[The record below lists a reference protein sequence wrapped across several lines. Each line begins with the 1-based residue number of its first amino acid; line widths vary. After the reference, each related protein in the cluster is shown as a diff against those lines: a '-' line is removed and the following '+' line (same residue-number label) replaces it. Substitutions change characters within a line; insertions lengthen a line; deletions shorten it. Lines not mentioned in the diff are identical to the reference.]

1 MYIYSSTSIDIKI
14 KFEIPFHPN
23 PRRITFPQS
32 RNPLTS
38 PPKKYEKTISNLL
51 KNTTQKNIYIWQRYL
66 SKKKERRKIQKNTIH
81 PRSKPR
87 FDNKKRKRTHSIM
100 EDRQGES
107 PVISLDSSETQSRM
121 EIQPTPWAADSP
133 SPTRS
138 ARACLTRDS
147 ARVSALDRSHPILH
161 AGKRSIIRRTDGCFL
176 DSTVSLRFRGFNVR
190 ACLSWLSFRSIFRG
204 KQVAGCMINLCFSL
218 DLCRNKS

>member
-23 PRRITFPQS
+23 PRRAYNISSKPKSTNLSSQKVRKNHFQS
-32 RNPLTS
+32 IKKHNA
-38 PPKKYEKTISNLL
+38 KKYTATIFI
-51 KNTTQKNIYIWQRYL
+51 Q
-66 SKKKERRKIQKNTIH
+66 KKERRKIQKNTIH

-87 FDNKKRKRTHSIM
+87 FDNKKRKRTHPIM

-121 EIQPTPWAADSP
+121 EIQPIPWAADSP

-138 ARACLTRDS
+138 ARACLTRES
-147 ARVSALDRSHPILH
+147 FGA
-161 AGKRSIIRRTDGCFL
+161 RSIPSDFARRQEIDYSSDGRLFL
-176 DSTVSLRFRGFNVR
+176 GFDGFLAFQR
-190 ACLSWLSFRSIFRG
+190 I
-204 KQVAGCMINLCFSL
+204 
-218 DLCRNKS
+218 

>member
-1 MYIYSSTSIDIKI
+1 MCIYILRPASILKLNSKSHFIQTHG
-14 KFEIPFHPN
+14 E
-23 PRRITFPQS
+23 RITFPQS
-32 RNPLTS
+32 RNPLS
-38 PPKKYEKTISNLL
+38 SQKVRKNHFQSIKKHNAKKYIYMATIFI
-51 KNTTQKNIYIWQRYL
+51 Q
-66 SKKKERRKIQKNTIH
+66 KKERRKIQKNTIH

-190 ACLSWLSFRSIFRG
+190 ACWVVIVSIDFSWETSGGLYDKLVFFPRS
-204 KQVAGCMINLCFSL
+204 L
-218 DLCRNKS
+218 

>member
-1 MYIYSSTSIDIKI
+1 MCIYILRPASILKLNSKSHFIQT
-14 KFEIPFHPN
+14 HG
-23 PRRITFPQS
+23 RITFPQS
-32 RNPLTS
+32 RNPLS
-38 PPKKYEKTISNLL
+38 SQKVRKNHFQSIKKHNAKKYIYMATIFIQKKREK
-51 KNTTQKNIYIWQRYL
+51 KNT
-66 SKKKERRKIQKNTIH
+66 KEHDPSTIEATFRQQEEKENTL
-81 PRSKPR
+81 
-87 FDNKKRKRTHSIM
+87 M

-161 AGKRSIIRRTDGCFL
+161 AGKRSIIRRSDDCFL
-176 DSTVSLRFRGFNVR
+176 EIRRFPCVSEDLTCVR
-190 ACLSWLSFRSIFRG
+190 AGWLSFRSIFRG
-204 KQVAGCMINLCFSL
+204 KQVAGCVINLCFSL

>member
-1 MYIYSSTSIDIKI
+1 MCIYILRPASILKLNSKSHFIQT
-14 KFEIPFHPN
+14 HG
-23 PRRITFPQS
+23 RITFPQS
-32 RNPLTS
+32 RNPLS
-38 PPKKYEKTISNLL
+38 SQKVRKNHFQSIKKHNAKKYIYMETIFI
-51 KNTTQKNIYIWQRYL
+51 Q
-66 SKKKERRKIQKNTIH
+66 KKERRKIQKNTIH

-161 AGKRSIIRRTDGCFL
+161 AGKRSIIRRKDDCFL

-190 ACLSWLSFRSIFRG
+190 ACWVVIVSIDFSWETGGGLCDKLVFFPRS
-204 KQVAGCMINLCFSL
+204 L
-218 DLCRNKS
+218 

>member
-1 MYIYSSTSIDIKI
+1 MCIYILRPASILKLNSKSHFIQTHG
-14 KFEIPFHPN
+14 E
-23 PRRITFPQS
+23 RITFPQS
-32 RNPLTS
+32 RNPLS
-38 PPKKYEKTISNLL
+38 SQKVRKNHFQSIKKHNAKKYIYGNDIYPKKREK
-51 KNTTQKNIYIWQRYL
+51 KNT
-66 SKKKERRKIQKNTIH
+66 KEHDPSTIEATFRQQEEKENTL
-81 PRSKPR
+81 
-87 FDNKKRKRTHSIM
+87 M

-190 ACLSWLSFRSIFRG
+190 ACWVVIDRSFVGNRWR
-204 KQVAGCMINLCFSL
+204 VV
-218 DLCRNKS
+218 

>member
-1 MYIYSSTSIDIKI
+1 M
-14 KFEIPFHPN
+14 E
-23 PRRITFPQS
+23 
-32 RNPLTS
+32 
-38 PPKKYEKTISNLL
+38 TIFI
-51 KNTTQKNIYIWQRYL
+51 Q
-66 SKKKERRKIQKNTIH
+66 KKERRKIQKNTIH

-100 EDRQGES
+100 KDRQGES

-121 EIQPTPWAADSP
+121 EIQPTPWAADSS

-176 DSTVSLRFRGFNVR
+176 EIRRFPCVSEDLTCVR
-190 ACLSWLSFRSIFRG
+190 AYRG
-204 KQVAGCMINLCFSL
+204 YRFDRFFVGN
-218 DLCRNKS
+218 RWRVV

>member
-51 KNTTQKNIYIWQRYL
+51 KNTTQKNIYMETIFIQ
-66 SKKKERRKIQKNTIH
+66 KKERRKIQKNTIH

-161 AGKRSIIRRTDGCFL
+161 AGKRSIIGRTVVSWIRRFPC
-176 DSTVSLRFRGFNVR
+176 VSEDLTCVR
-190 ACLSWLSFRSIFRG
+190 AGWLSFRSIFRG

>member
-32 RNPLTS
+32 RNPLS
-38 PPKKYEKTISNLL
+38 SQKVRKNHFQSIKKHNAKKYIYMATIFI
-51 KNTTQKNIYIWQRYL
+51 Q
-66 SKKKERRKIQKNTIH
+66 KKERRKIQKNTIH

-121 EIQPTPWAADSP
+121 EIQPTSWAADSP

-190 ACLSWLSFRSIFRG
+190 ACWVVIVSIDFSWETGGGLYDKLVFFPRS
-204 KQVAGCMINLCFSL
+204 L
-218 DLCRNKS
+218 

>member
-1 MYIYSSTSIDIKI
+1 MYIYCSTSIDIKI

-51 KNTTQKNIYIWQRYL
+51 KNTTQKNIRQRYL
-66 SKKKERRKIQKNTIH
+66 SKKREKKNTKEHH
-81 PRSKPR
+81 PSTKPR
-87 FDNKKRKRTHSIM
+87 FDNKKRKRTHPIM

-121 EIQPTPWAADSP
+121 EIQPIPWAADSP

-138 ARACLTRDS
+138 ARACLTRES
-147 ARVSALDRSHPILH
+147 FGA
-161 AGKRSIIRRTDGCFL
+161 RSIPSDFARRQEIDYSSTLVSWIRRFPC
-176 DSTVSLRFRGFNVR
+176 VSEDLTCVR
-190 ACLSWLSFRSIFRG
+190 AGWLSIDLSWETGGGI
-204 KQVAGCMINLCFSL
+204 VINLCFSL